1 MTATTQPEL
10 NALASAIA
18 LMDAPETTAPMKLEA
33 TKVLARID
41 IQAVALARFGDWR
54 EHVAEL
60 VTKYGDVA
68 FDLST
73 VKKLDEAKEVRRQ
86 IRDVRI
92 GGDKIS
98 KALKSQLRAI
108 SSAVGEEAE
117 AIALAVKG
125 VEAHVHDQIEAE
137 ETRKAEAA
145 TKERERKAAHELNLA
160 RIRGYVDLA
169 KDKTSDEIAQAI
181 QFVQDNVV
189 IDDTWEE
196 FKERGTAA
204 LAETLEA
211 LRELRDST
219 AEKERQ
225 QEEAE
230 RLRRDTEAKA
240 QEVKTVGAIQQAAMG
255 AFGKRSTE
263 IERVATDLQEQHGSN
278 ENPQVQVALQTTLA
292 TLNMMATAAKQQEQ
306 MMAAAAPAPAEAAN
320 IVAKAEAILRVAA
333 PSPSLSGSGV
343 QLPAPTTA
351 VEAEVP
357 APAAARVAQSEV
369 APVEGP
375 ADFDDM
381 DDDTAVIDVTAAPA
395 LAGYRVGVDMA
406 RTESVSVTVD
416 IALEPSVSEVNVTQ
430 TLTTDGESADEVE
443 ADEVLLTTQ
452 EINIR
457 LGLQVPFAMLIGT
470 GATVQQNA
478 SGENVWLA
486 SEFNLIVDSLI
497 DHLESLKDA
506 H

>member
-73 VKKLDEAKEVRRQ
+73 VKKLDDAKEVRRQ

-125 VEAHVHDQIEAE
+125 VEAHVHEQIEAE
-137 ETRKAEAA
+137 EKRKAEAA

-169 KDKTSDEIAQAI
+169 KDKISDEIAQAI

-204 LAETLEA
+204 LAETLDA
-211 LRELRDST
+211 LRELRDTT

-225 QEEAE
+225 AEEAE
-230 RLRRDTEAKA
+230 KLRRDTEAKA
-240 QEVKTVGAIQQAAMG
+240 LEVKTVGAIQQAAMG

-263 IERVATDLQEQHGSN
+263 IERVATELQEQHGSN

-292 TLNMMATAAKQQEQ
+292 TLNMMATTAKQQEQ
-306 MMAAAAPAPAEAAN
+306 MLADVAPVEAAN
-320 IVAKAEAILRVAA
+320 IVAKAEAIVATAAQPPVTRIHARTFRSAVTPQETAQA
-333 PSPSLSGSGV
+333 P
-343 QLPAPTTA
+343 
-351 VEAEVP
+351 E
-357 APAAARVAQSEV
+357 PAAQAEAAQEKVTAS
-369 APVEGP
+369 AGS
-375 ADFDDM
+375 FDDM
-381 DDDTAVIDVTAAPA
+381 DDDTDVIDVTASPA
-395 LAGYRVGVDMA
+395 AA
-406 RTESVSVTVD
+406 ATAAVSGNASPAEAIHEVE
-416 IALEPSVSEVNVTQ
+416 IAQ
-430 TLTTDGESADEVE
+430 TLTTEGEEAGEVEIDEVT
-443 ADEVLLTTQ
+443 LTTH
-452 EINIR
+452 ELNIR
-457 LGLQVPFAMLIGT
+457 LGLQVPFAMLVGT
-470 GATVQQNA
+470 GATLRQNEA
-478 SGENVWLA
+478 GEDVWLA
-486 SEFNLIVDSLI
+486 SDFNLIVDSLI
-497 DHLESLKDA
+497 EHLESLKDA

>member
-54 EHVAEL
+54 EHVGDL
-60 VTKYGDVA
+60 VEKYGNVA

-98 KALKSQLRAI
+98 KALKSQLRVI
-108 SSAVGEEAE
+108 STTVGAEAE
-117 AIALAVKG
+117 AIAEAVKD

-137 ETRKAEAA
+137 ETRRSEAA
-145 TKERERKAAHELNLA
+145 TKERERKAAHEMNLA

-189 IDDTWEE
+189 VDATWAE
-196 FKERGTAA
+196 FEERGIAA
-204 LAETLEA
+204 LAETLAA
-211 LRELRDST
+211 LRELRDAA

-225 QEEAE
+225 QEEAD

-240 QEVKTVGAIQQAAMG
+240 IEVRTVGAIQQAAMG
-255 AFGKRSTE
+255 AFGKRSGE
-263 IERVATDLQEQHGSN
+263 IERVATELQDQHGGN

-306 MMAAAAPAPAEAAN
+306 LLADVAPAESAN
-320 IVAKAEAILRVAA
+320 IIAKAEAIVATAAPAPVTRIHSRSFRHAVKPQEEAPTSEPADQAEAAHKEVTSVAA
-333 PSPSLSGSGV
+333 S
-343 QLPAPTTA
+343 
-351 VEAEVP
+351 
-357 APAAARVAQSEV
+357 
-369 APVEGP
+369 
-375 ADFDDM
+375 FDDM
-381 DDDTAVIDVTAAPA
+381 DDDSDVIDVTAAPMVA
-395 LAGYRVGVDMA
+395 AATFSVD
-406 RTESVSVTVD
+406 VD
-416 IALEPSVSEVNVTQ
+416 ITMPSAVREVEIKQV
-430 TLTTDGESADEVE
+430 LSADDESPE
-443 ADEVLLTTQ
+443 DAESEEVLLTTQ
-452 EINIR
+452 ELCIR
-457 LGLQVPFAMLIGT
+457 LGLQVPFTLLVGT
-470 GATVQQNA
+470 GATVEQNA
-478 SGENVWLA
+478 AGEQAWRK
-486 SEFNLIVDSLI
+486 SDFNLIVDSLI
-497 DHLESLKDA
+497 EHLESLKDA
-506 H
+506 N

>member
-18 LMDAPETTAPMKLEA
+18 LMDTPETTAPMKLEA

-41 IQAVALARFGDWR
+41 LQAVALARFGDWR
-54 EHVAEL
+54 EHVADL
-60 VTKYGDVA
+60 VEKHGSVA

-92 GGDKIS
+92 GADKIS
-98 KALKSQLRAI
+98 KALKTQLRAI
-108 SSAVGEEAE
+108 STSVGEEAE
-117 AIALAVKG
+117 AVALAVKG
-125 VEAHVHDQIEAE
+125 VEAHVHEQIEAE

-181 QFVQDNVV
+181 QFVQDNVA

-204 LAETLEA
+204 LAETLDA
-211 LRELRDST
+211 LRELRDTT

-225 QEEAE
+225 TEEAE
-230 RLRRDTEAKA
+230 KLRRDTEAKA
-240 QEVKTVGAIQQAAMG
+240 LEVKTVGAIQQAAMG
-255 AFGKRSTE
+255 AFGKRATE

-292 TLNMMATAAKQQEQ
+292 TLNMMAIAAKQQEQ
-306 MMAAAAPAPAEAAN
+306 MLADVAPVEAAN
-320 IVAKAEAILRVAA
+320 IVAKAEAIVATASQA
-333 PSPSLSGSGV
+333 PITRIHSRAFR
-343 QLPAPTTA
+343 PASKPQ
-351 VEAEVP
+351 EA
-357 APAAARVAQSEV
+357 APAAAPAAEAEAAREELA
-369 APVEGP
+369 AGP

-381 DDDTAVIDVTAAPA
+381 DDDSDVIDVTASPA
-395 LAGYRVGVDMA
+395 AAATAAVSGDASL
-406 RTESVSVTVD
+406 TEAIHEVE
-416 IALEPSVSEVNVTQ
+416 IAQ
-430 TLTTDGESADEVE
+430 TLTTEGEEAGEVEIDEVT
-443 ADEVLLTTQ
+443 LTTH
-452 EINIR
+452 ELNIR
-457 LGLQVPFAMLIGT
+457 LGLHVPFAMLVGT
-470 GATVQQNA
+470 GATLRQNEA
-478 SGENVWLA
+478 GEDVWLA
-486 SEFNLIVDSLI
+486 SDFNLIVDSLI
-497 DHLESLKDA
+497 EHLESLKGK